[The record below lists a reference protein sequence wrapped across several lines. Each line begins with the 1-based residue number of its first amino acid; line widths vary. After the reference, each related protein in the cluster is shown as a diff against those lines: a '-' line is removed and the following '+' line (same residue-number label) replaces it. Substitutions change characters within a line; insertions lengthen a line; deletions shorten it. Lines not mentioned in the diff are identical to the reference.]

1 VGAQATAAPP
11 WSWLCA
17 DADGLVRAARV
28 LLTHSAEC
36 YETRTKVSAARA
48 ARVGGST
55 ATRGARLF
63 ECEVVGTMKHLAR
76 GIPLAAVIR
85 SVVGPGHVVRIDED
99 FSVGPVPQPDE
110 PLELWSARRAL
121 YWNVQP
127 DWVGFDEDAAFSGG
141 PMTLWLGQ
149 SPADRLPA
157 CWWCAEA
164 LRRGVV
170 DEVAV
175 VDIAAPSLGALRDE
189 WVATLT
195 TGQPIDRAY
204 VEVLA
209 DLWRAWC
216 APDPAALVALSHGEP
231 DDPQA
236 HAARRLLDRYLHC
249 AGSYDG

>member
-1 VGAQATAAPP
+1 
-11 WSWLCA
+11 
-17 DADGLVRAARV
+17 
-28 LLTHSAEC
+28 
-36 YETRTKVSAARA
+36 
-48 ARVGGST
+48 
-55 ATRGARLF
+55 
-63 ECEVVGTMKHLAR
+63 MKHLAR

-236 HAARRLLDRYLHC
+236 HAARRLLDRYPDHATGLGWHTRS
-249 AGSYDG
+249 A